1 MFETIKNA
9 FGTKEIRVKIWATL
23 LLLLV
28 YRIGCFIPVPGLN
41 VSIISDALK
50 GSSASSFLNVIS
62 AITGGSLSQGTLFAL
77 GIIPFINSFI
87 IMQLLTLIIPKLEEM
102 SKDGEEGRKKITQIT
117 RYVAIVLAVV
127 QAIGIAF
134 LWKDYIKPIYGMQ
147 KNWLAMIYVIVIL
160 VGGSVMVMWLGE
172 RITEYGI
179 GNGTSLII
187 FVGILSTAG
196 TSLLNA
202 FRTVPTDPNKLWNIF
217 GFLILVL
224 ALFAFIVFMDGG
236 ERRITVQYAKQV
248 KGNKMYGGQTTFIP
262 IRVNASGVMPIIFAS
277 SFIMFP
283 QMIISFIPKLAES
296 KFGVWWMRNLTTSGG
311 TWWGSLI
318 YYIFMVVFIIFF
330 AYFYSMIQFNPEDVS
345 KNIQQYGGFIPG
357 IRPGKP
363 TSDYL
368 KRINNRITLFGAIFL
383 SIICVI
389 PTFLFNVIGKDIGLS
404 SAFSATGLLIVVSV
418 ALEFNKSLESQIMMR
433 HYKGFLK

>member
-134 LWKDYIKPIYGMQ
+134 LWKNYINPIYGMQ

-224 ALFAFIVFMDGG
+224 ALFAFIVHKDD
-236 ERRITVQYAKQV
+236 ERKECQ
-248 KGNKMYGGQTTFIP
+248 
-262 IRVNASGVMPIIFAS
+262 
-277 SFIMFP
+277 
-283 QMIISFIPKLAES
+283 
-296 KFGVWWMRNLTTSGG
+296 
-311 TWWGSLI
+311 
-318 YYIFMVVFIIFF
+318 
-330 AYFYSMIQFNPEDVS
+330 D
-345 KNIQQYGGFIPG
+345 
-357 IRPGKP
+357 
-363 TSDYL
+363 
-368 KRINNRITLFGAIFL
+368 
-383 SIICVI
+383 
-389 PTFLFNVIGKDIGLS
+389 KD
-404 SAFSATGLLIVVSV
+404 
-418 ALEFNKSLESQIMMR
+418 
-433 HYKGFLK
+433 